1 MASVKT
7 SISVSTGAKKP
18 DAGPGPGA
26 SASQTAPKVPAPI
39 APAAPKMPQSHI
51 QAPKA
56 PAAPKTPIAK
66 EQLKESSFDAPK
78 QPKENTLDY
87 SKINEIK
94 QQKNPTTLDYS
105 KINAKPEQPQPHVLD
120 YKEMQTKKP
129 WSGAVDKKVAVNQ
142 KLQTEANMP
151 AIDALKAKR
160 MFRQKYL
167 GEKVRKQ
174 ESTPTPAPQ
183 PPVSQPPL
191 SSAGSQSNVAKFNAG
206 MNNQPGLVD
215 TISSIFKDEKEP
227 MQKKQGV
234 PTGVS
239 PEKHERCVKDVKAK
253 GHGKVSAIKICN
265 ASMTKE
271 EANMKLK
278 QAAGKKTKMISKS
291 ERDFIKEDLA
301 RPYVPFLNDIDTLVK
316 KEFKPL
322 EEELILDVATRLEK
336 GELTKAENPLDKYK
350 VDKGGSLK
358 FGTHIPTVGFPRNTL
373 DSKENPKAGSDEGSG
388 GEIKKFAAPAPAAPK
403 PKMPKMTKAEIE
415 AECKE
420 DFKPRFR
427 KSDDDV
433 DKKLGVKDSPERQ
446 AKVKEM
452 SEGLKSA
459 HDKLSGNPVF
469 NKKIRPNND

>member
-7 SISVSTGAKKP
+7 SISVSTGGGAKKP
-18 DAGPGPGA
+18 SAGPGPGA
-26 SASQTAPKVPAPI
+26 SASQTTPKAP
-39 APAAPKMPQSHI
+39 APAAPKMPSSHI
-51 QAPKA
+51 QPPKA

-66 EQLKESSFDAPK
+66 EQLKESSFDTNAYAAK

-105 KINAKPEQPQPHVLD
+105 KINAKPEQPEPHVLD

-129 WSGAVDKKVAVNQ
+129 WSGAADKKVAVNQ

-151 AIDALKAKR
+151 AVDALKAKR

-167 GEKVRKQ
+167 GEKVKKQ
-174 ESTPTPAPQ
+174 ET

-206 MNNQPGLVD
+206 MNNQPGLID
-215 TISSIFKDEKEP
+215 TVSSIFKDEKEA

-239 PEKHERCVKDVKAK
+239 PEKHESCVKDVKAK

-271 EANMKLK
+271 EATMKLK
-278 QAAGKKTKMISKS
+278 QVAGKKTKMISKS

-301 RPYVPFLNDIDTLVK
+301 RPYVPFLNDIDALVK

-358 FGTHIPTVGFPRNTL
+358 FGTHVPTVGFPRNTL
-373 DSKENPKAGSDEGSG
+373 VSKENPNAGSDEGSG
-388 GEIKKFAAPAPAAPK
+388 GDIKKFAKPMSGGGGTVTPKTGTTTAAPADPNK
-403 PKMPKMTKAEIE
+403 GKFKDMVNQTLTSGIGSKYKMTKAEIM
-415 AECKE
+415 
-420 DFKPRFR
+420 DDV
-427 KSDDDV
+427 KSDWKPKF
-433 DKKLGVKDSPERQ
+433 KK
-446 AKVKEM
+446 
-452 SEGLKSA
+452 
-459 HDKLSGNPVF
+459 
-469 NKKIRPNND
+469 